1 MAIKKASSADRARAK
16 AIYDILVAQ
25 AGAADDEGDRYQ
37 FEQSYLDRESGFGLE
52 FRFQGSL
59 GFGGKIRY
67 TPSTGWYIDCYRE
80 DESPQRNRVIASVNA
95 ALAQFNTAAQ
105 RSYWSR

>member
-1 MAIKKASSADRARAK
+1 MTIKKGSSADRTRSK

-25 AGAADDEGDRYQ
+25 AGAFADESDRYQ
-37 FEQSYLDRESGFGLE
+37 FEQAYLDRESGFGLE

-67 TPSTGWYIDCYRE
+67 TASTGWYIDCYRE

-95 ALAQFNTAAQ
+95 ALSQFNTAGQ
-105 RSYWSR
+105 RAYWSL